1 MKSPKQDQAFDII
14 SRRDKLTVAQIAK
27 EMGIAVKA
35 AGAHLRRLEQAGRI
49 HVSEWRFTGVTMSKC
64 YTAGFGESVTYTS
77 KRKPKQKLPKEP
89 KPPKEDVLDIY
100 IAPNNG
106 WVSQIHAQDPRMNH
120 AEHIRYMNSFKPQPD
135 PASQWLFNQ
144 PAVELQGNK
153 HE

>member
-49 HVSEWRFTGVTMSKC
+49 HVSEWRFTGATMSKC

-77 KRKPKQKLPKEP
+77 KRKPKKKQPKAQ

-106 WVSQIHAQDPRMNH
+106 WTSRIIAQDPRMSH
-120 AEHIRYMNSFKPQPD
+120 AEHIRQMNNFRPRPD
-135 PASQWLFNQ
+135 PAAAWMTEQIN
-144 PAVELQGNK
+144 NN
-153 HE
+153 

>member
-1 MKSPKQDQAFDII
+1 MNIRLRSKKVKSPKQDQAFDII

-49 HVSEWRFTGVTMSKC
+49 HVSEWRFTGATMSKC

-77 KRKPKQKLPKEP
+77 KRKPKQKTPKEP

-106 WVSQIHAQDPRMNH
+106 WTSRIIAQDPRMSH
-120 AEHIRYMNSFKPQPD
+120 ADHIRLMTGFKPRPD
-135 PASQWLFNQ
+135 DAAAWLYT
-144 PAVELQGNK
+144 EIR
-153 HE
+153 

>member
-49 HVSEWRFTGVTMSKC
+49 HVSEWRFTGATMSKC

-77 KRKPKQKLPKEP
+77 KRKPKKKQP
-89 KPPKEDVLDIY
+89 KPERKDKLDEY
-100 IAPNNG
+100 IAPNDS
-106 WVSQIHAQDPRMNH
+106 WISTLYADPRTNH
-120 AEHIRYMNSFKPQPD
+120 AEHIRFMNNFKPRPD
-135 PASQWLFNQ
+135 DAAAWLFT
-144 PAVELQGNK
+144 EIR
-153 HE
+153 

>member
-49 HVSEWRFTGVTMSKC
+49 HVSEWRFTGATMSKC

-77 KRKPKQKLPKEP
+77 KRKPRPKTP
-89 KPPKEDVLDIY
+89 KPQKRGPAEDVNVY
-100 IAPNNG
+100 QTNNK
-106 WVSQIHAQDPRMNH
+106 SRIISHDNRLSHAD
-120 AEHIRYMNSFKPQPD
+120 HIRLMTGFKPRPD
-135 PASQWLFNQ
+135 DAAAWLYT
-144 PAVELQGNK
+144 EIR
-153 HE
+153 